1 VEVNTCGKIAQKN
14 NGIKSGLSAL
24 VAGQISYSVPW
35 SRIIKGTEM
44 LLAINTH
51 YCQAST
57 ASLTIDESLPQDGE
71 LLTCI
76 YAADS
81 RRVEQETTVELRNGQ
96 AVLLTVPAAG
106 LRSLRVKAALETLPQ
121 LPTKAAVAGFN
132 PDPPKTASMPIPQP
146 PGFLNLIERF
156 ERSLARVLAAL
167 LGVVLTVG
175 TAQLC
180 LGTAEA
186 LWRMDQNWLGG
197 GLLALLDQL
206 LLILIGLEVLQNLA
220 AYLRDHSI
228 HTELVVLTA
237 LTAVA
242 RKVIV
247 MPPGSDK
254 DPMALVAAGIVIICL
269 ALAYTLL
276 RTKR

>member
-57 ASLTIDESLPQDGE
+57 ACLTIDESLPQDGE

-121 LPTKAAVAGFN
+121 LPTKAALAGFN

-197 GLLALLDQL
+197 GMLALLDQL
-206 LLILIGLEVLQNLA
+206 LLLLIGLEVLQNLA